1 MNEMSGVGAPPAS
14 AAGALSSAQVEA
26 FARDGYLVVPGFFA
40 ADTMADLERWIEEL
54 VARPEAPGGHWVFHE
69 ADRRAAGATVLSR
82 IENFCPF
89 HEPLR
94 RLLTGPR
101 VMRSLAL
108 LLGEPAVL
116 FKDKINFKLP
126 GGDGFKAH
134 QDAQAGWNRYAG
146 FYVTAL
152 VSIDPAT
159 LENGCLEV
167 AAGWHDKGLI
177 GDEWTPLAGTALDQ
191 IEFTPYPTA
200 PGDAMFFDSYA
211 PHRSGPNLTDRP
223 RRVLYVTYNRASEGD
238 HRARYF
244 ADKRANFPPDIE
256 REAGKRYV
264 FRV

>member
-82 IENFCPF
+82 IENFCSF

-126 GGDGFKAH
+126 GSGGFEPH
-134 QDAQAGWNRYAG
+134 QDVQAGWDRYADLH
-146 FYVTAL
+146 VTLL
-152 VSIDPAT
+152 VSIDAAT
-159 LENGCLEV
+159 AENGCLEL
-167 AAGWHDKGLI
+167 APGWHERGLLGEPWKPL
-177 GDEWTPLAGTALDQ
+177 GDAVPDAA
-191 IEFTPYPTA
+191 YVACPTA
-200 PGDAMFFDSYA
+200 RGDAVFFDSYV
-211 PHRSGPNLTDRP
+211 PHRSAPNATDAP
-223 RRVLYVTYNRASEGD
+223 RRILYVTYNRLSAGD
-238 HRARYF
+238 QRARYY
-244 ADKRANFPPDIE
+244 ADKHASYPPDIE
-256 REAGKRYV
+256 RVGGREYV
-264 FRV
+264 YRV